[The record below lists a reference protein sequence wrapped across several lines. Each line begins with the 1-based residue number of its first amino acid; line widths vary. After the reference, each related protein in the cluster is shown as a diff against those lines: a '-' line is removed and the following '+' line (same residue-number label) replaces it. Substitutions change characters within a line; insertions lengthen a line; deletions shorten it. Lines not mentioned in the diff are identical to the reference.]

1 MFNKK
6 KIISISLIIILFLL
20 IALLVV
26 FNKNIKPKN
35 LEDLSIKQLTK
46 IRENDIDK
54 NLEDL
59 SKYGKDT
66 IQERKDY
73 KDEIL
78 KSDYGLVAFIN
89 YHYKNLSE
97 KDRLIKE
104 IKIIEYL
111 NSKEDIMDPSGD
123 FFKYANEDYQ
133 LSEYL
138 LKHGRDSD
146 FTSYENAKFLIN
158 NFEDVSNFIDY
169 DLVDLILKI
178 EPSIKSSLSQDQM
191 SSLSEDIDNIF
202 AEDNSNTIKS
212 IVKKLQKYIND

>member
-6 KIISISLIIILFLL
+6 KIISISLIIILFLV
-20 IALLVV
+20 IAILVV
-26 FNKNIKPKN
+26 FNKNINPKN

-46 IRENDIDK
+46 IRDK
-54 NLEDL
+54 YVDQNLEDI
-59 SKYGKDT
+59 SKFGKET
-66 IQERKDY
+66 AQERKDY

-78 KSDYGLVAFIN
+78 KSDYGLVGFVNEN
-89 YHYKNLSE
+89 YKGLTE
-97 KDRLIKE
+97 KEKLIKE
-104 IKIIEYL
+104 IKITEYL
-111 NSKEDIMDPSGD
+111 NSKEYIMDPSGS
-123 FFKYANEDYQ
+123 FFRYANEDYQ

-169 DLVDLILKI
+169 DLVDLILNI
-178 EPSIKSSLSQDQM
+178 EPPVKPSLSQDEM
-191 SSLSEDIDNIF
+191 SSLGDDFKNIF
-202 AEDNSNTIKS
+202 AEGNSNTIKS